1 MTSSRSASGKKAKMA
16 SAPCPT
22 PRATR
27 PPMSPVNERMG
38 NGPSLR
44 SRHTASNPLRTNRKM
59 LSPRLAHRRSST
71 GRHRL
76 RRSPGLPA
84 LAARAKK
91 SMLRR

>member
-1 MTSSRSASGKKAKMA
+1 MA

-22 PRATR
+22 PSAMR

-44 SRHTASNPLRTNRKM
+44 SRHTASKPLRASRKM
-59 LSPRLAHRRSST
+59 LSPRLAHSRSST
-71 GRHRL
+71 GRQME

-84 LAARAKK
+84 LAASAKK
-91 SMLRR
+91 SMLSR